1 MTSATGR
8 ESDKFMLRLP
18 EGMRDRLKHEAA
30 RNDRSLNAE
39 IVARLTTSF
48 EEQDKVLGLSNQ
60 QFEELVK
67 ALLRQYYEMNDKIRH
82 PDWER

>member
-30 RNDRSLNAE
+30 NNNRSLNAE
-39 IVARLTTSF
+39 IVARLVASLND
-48 EEQDKVLGLSNQ
+48 QDRALGLSNQ

-67 ALLRQYYEMNDKIRH
+67 VLLQKYYQMNDPARQPEWDH
-82 PDWER
+82 

>member
-1 MTSATGR
+1 
-8 ESDKFMLRLP
+8 MLRLP

-67 ALLRQYYEMNDKIRH
+67 ALLRQYYEMNDKIRN